1 VVAGVVGVLSAAFV
15 AVRDV
20 THGGQLGSFAL
31 AGSTFVHPGDPADLP
46 VRVAST
52 GYDGQFYYR
61 LALDPLTHQVTQF
74 HITLDNPSYRQ
85 QRIGLP
91 VLAWVVREGA
101 RAPTSLALVLV
112 NAAALVVLGYA
123 GAHLA
128 QQWNRSQWWGV
139 ALAVSPALV
148 IALARDLTEPMATA
162 GLVLGLLWWVRG
174 QLWRAAGAFTVAVL
188 CRETVLVLLFGMA
201 LWCVGQLVGTRAPR
215 RASAAK
221 VAALCVPAVIEISWQ
236 FYMQHV
242 WGGPLPTR
250 SGQGQVGVIL
260 VRPLRTLFLYANQI
274 GPTHD
279 GVLDAVWLLERFLL
293 LALLVVVT
301 SGLLRSVAPPEIR
314 LGWVFAALL
323 SISVAWNQD
332 VQFLRAANESIV
344 VGQLLLLAQ
353 KDRLARVAAV
363 GVTGWSAM
371 VAVLYAVAL

>member
-1 VVAGVVGVLSAAFV
+1 VVAGVVGVLSAVFV

-20 THGGQLGSFAL
+20 THGGHLGSFAL
-31 AGSTFVHPGDPADLP
+31 AGGTFVHTGAPADLP
-46 VRVAST
+46 VRAAST

-91 VLAWVVREGA
+91 ALAWLVHEGV

-112 NAAALVVLGYA
+112 NVVALVVLGFA
-123 GAHLA
+123 GARLA
-128 QQWNRSQWWGV
+128 QQWNRSPWWGV

-148 IALARDLTEPMATA
+148 MALARDLTEPMATA
-162 GLVLGLLWWVRG
+162 ALVVGLLWWVRG
-174 QLWRAAGAFTVAVL
+174 RVWPAAGAFTVAVL

-201 LWCVGQLVGTRAPR
+201 LWSVGQLVGTHAPR
-215 RASAAK
+215 RTSAAK
-221 VAALCVPAVIEISWQ
+221 VAALCVPAAIEICWQ
-236 FYMQHV
+236 FYLKHV

-250 SGQGQVGVIL
+250 SGQGQVGIIV
-260 VRPLRTLFLYANQI
+260 VRPLRTLFLYAGQI
-274 GPTHD
+274 GPTRQ
-279 GVLDAVWLLERFLL
+279 GVLDAMWLFERILL
-293 LALLVVVT
+293 LALLVVVA

-323 SISVAWNQD
+323 AISVSWSQD
-332 VQFLRAANESIV
+332 VQFVRAANEAIV
-344 VGQLLLLAQ
+344 VGQLLLLAR
-353 KDRLARVAAV
+353 KDQLARVAAV

-371 VAVLYAVAL
+371 VAVIYAAAL

>member
-20 THGGQLGSFAL
+20 THGGHLGSFAL
-31 AGSTFVHPGDPADLP
+31 AGGTFVHAGAPADLP
-46 VRVAST
+46 VRAAST

-91 VLAWVVREGA
+91 ALAWLVHEAV

-112 NAAALVVLGYA
+112 NVVALVVLGFA
-123 GAHLA
+123 GAGLA
-128 QQWNRSQWWGV
+128 QQWNRSPWWGV

-148 IALARDLTEPMATA
+148 MALARDLTEPMATA

-174 QLWRAAGAFTVAVL
+174 RVWWAAGAFTVAVL

-201 LWCVGQLVGTRAPR
+201 LWCLGQLVGGRGSR
-215 RASAAK
+215 WGSATK
-221 VAALCVPAVIEISWQ
+221 VAALCVPAAIEISWQ
-236 FYMQHV
+236 FYLKHV

-250 SGQGQVGVIL
+250 SGHGQVGIIL
-260 VRPLRTLFLYANQI
+260 VRPLRTLFVGADQI
-274 GPTHD
+274 GPTHQ

-293 LALLVVVT
+293 LALLVVVA
-301 SGLLRSVAPPEIR
+301 SGLMRSVAPTEIR

-323 SISVAWNQD
+323 AISVAWNQD
-332 VQFLRAANESIV
+332 VQFVRAANEAIV
-344 VGQLLLLAQ
+344 VGQLLLLAR
-353 KDRLARVAAV
+353 KDQIARVTAV
-363 GVTGWSAM
+363 GVAGWSAM
-371 VAVLYAVAL
+371 VAVIYAAAL